1 MSASELIPTEVIKAT
16 EYQKEGSYADQDPLY
31 AQLMEQIKILT
42 ATVNNQANTITELT
56 RELDWFRRNLFGK
69 RSETSRRFD
78 DYDDPNLHQMSL
90 FDLMTDQEKL
100 MLGIIGEKPE
110 EKPEDKKDLTINS
123 YKRAKGERKKKR
135 TKEEL
140 LANAKKGE
148 DRRIYASDE
157 EKICDWCG
165 EEMSHLGWEYVRTE
179 VEHIPE
185 EIIYHEVYAEKL
197 ICKRCKEEDGCI
209 SVKSSAVPPAF
220 IPHSFATPSLIAF
233 VGYQKYQMG
242 VPNYRLEKHFE
253 RKGILI
259 SRSCMCS
266 WLIWVAE
273 NMLFI
278 VYEIMHQLMKLRF
291 IVNADESV
299 APVNKITELKPLA
312 DENGNPLKVVADVD
326 YVEIRKECEA
336 ESADETD
343 DTDEEKNNALKD
355 RKNCY
360 MWIYASIYGT
370 DKPLILYDYQPSR
383 GGYNCRNFLGADFS
397 GYLMT
402 DGFSGYNK
410 MENAKRLTCSD
421 HVRRKWFEAI
431 RNKSGP
437 LNYEDPA
444 VVGFMAINKI
454 YQEEALLKGKA
465 PDVIKA
471 ERLKKQKPKWEAF
484 SEWLETLDP
493 AGGTA
498 LQKAVNYTRKNWDK
512 LMRYM
517 EDGRLP
523 LSNAAAE
530 RCAKSYATVRKNML
544 FHDTSRGARSA
555 AIIKS
560 LIDTAAAND
569 LDSELY
575 LTELLEHARDYVEE
589 PARAAEYMPWTDK
602 MQEKCR
608 NKTRK
613 DDLTQ

>member
-1 MSASELIPTEVIKAT
+1 MSAFKPHTTIQTKPTEYRLEDT
-16 EYQKEGSYADQDPLY
+16 LLEHPY
-31 AQLMEQIKILT
+31 AQLLEQIRDLT
-42 ATVNNQANTITELT
+42 ATVNTQAATITELT
-56 RELDWFRRNLFGK
+56 RELNWFRRNMFGK
-69 RSETSRRFD
+69 KTETAKGFD
-78 DYDDPNLHQMSL
+78 DYEDPNIHQMSL
-90 FDLMTDQEKL
+90 FDTMTEHEKL
-100 MLGIIGEKPE
+100 MLGIDKKTTE
-110 EKPEDKKDLTINS
+110 EKITVDS
-123 YKRAKGERKKKR
+123 YKRAKGDRKPKR

-140 LANAKKGE
+140 LANAKKG
-148 DRRIYASDE
+148 DDKKIYASDE

-165 EEMSHLGWEYVRTE
+165 EEMSHFGWEYVRTE

-185 EIIYHEVYAEKL
+185 EIIYHEVYVEKL
-197 ICKRCKEEDGCI
+197 ICKRCKEEDDTFT
-209 SVKSSAVPPAF
+209 VKCAQAPMAF
-220 IPHSFATPSLIAF
+220 ISHSFATPSLVSFI
-233 VGYQKYQMG
+233 GYQKYQMG

-253 RKGILI
+253 RKGIFI
-259 SRSCMCS
+259 SRACMSS

-278 VYEIMHQLMKLRF
+278 VYEIMHQLIKERL
-291 IVNADESV
+291 IVNADETV
-299 APVNKITELKPLA
+299 APVNKIKELEPLA
-312 DENGNPLKVVADVD
+312 DENGNPLQVVADVD

-343 DTDEEKNNALKD
+343 DTDVERNNALKD

-360 MWIYASIYGT
+360 MWIYASVYGT
-370 DKPLILYDYQPSR
+370 DRPLVLYDYQPSR
-383 GGYNCRNFLGADFS
+383 GGYNCRNFLGRDFS

-410 MENAKRLTCSD
+410 MENAKRLTCAD

-454 YQEEALLKGKA
+454 YQEESLLKGRH
-465 PDVIKA
+465 PDCVKK
-471 ERLKKQKPKWEAF
+471 ERLLHEKPKWDAF
-484 SEWLETLDP
+484 KEWYEKLDP
-493 AGGTA
+493 AGGSA
-498 LQKAVNYTRKNWDK
+498 LQRAINYTRKNWDK
-512 LMRYM
+512 LMLYM

-530 RCAKSYATVRKNML
+530 RCAKAYATIRKNML

-560 LIDTAAAND
+560 LIDTAAANNID
-569 LDSELY
+569 PELY
-575 LTELLEHARDYVEE
+575 LTELLEHARDYMSE
-589 PARAAEYMPWTDK
+589 PTRAAEYMPWTDK
-602 MQEKCR
+602 IQEKCR

-613 DDLTQ
+613 DDLSQ